1 MVRERREDN
10 QIGILNRRLLTV
22 SCWEAIVEACVTRV
36 KALTSNIGAT
46 STERARA
53 ADF

>member
-36 KALTSNIGAT
+36 KAHFEHRGDLDRAGAC
-46 STERARA
+46 R
-53 ADF
+53 